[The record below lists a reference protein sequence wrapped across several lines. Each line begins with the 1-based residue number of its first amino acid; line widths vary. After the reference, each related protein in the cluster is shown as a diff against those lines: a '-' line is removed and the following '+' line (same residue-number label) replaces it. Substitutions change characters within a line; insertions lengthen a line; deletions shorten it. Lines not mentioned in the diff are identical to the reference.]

1 MYIIVVGAGN
11 LGYYVIQILGSE
23 NHDVV
28 VIEKDLERSTKVS
41 NDLDILS
48 IHGDAT
54 ELSVLQKAGI
64 ENADV
69 VVCLTEFDETNL
81 IIGLISKEFGV
92 KTVAASLS
100 KVHYQQHVLKKLGI
114 DVVIHPEAAAAGYI
128 SQLITQPDVLD
139 LSFYS
144 KGEAEIVE
152 FSIND
157 KSKYIGKTVSKFNTH
172 IPGETRIIGMYR
184 SSKFSFPE
192 DKTILKKGD
201 KLLIISKKSKVSKVR
216 KLQ

>member
-1 MYIIVVGAGN
+1 MYIIVIGAGN
-11 LGYYVIQILGSE
+11 IGYYVTQILVSE
-23 NHDVV
+23 NHDVI
-28 VIEKDLERSTKVS
+28 VIEKDLEKSTKVS
-41 NDLDILS
+41 NELDVLS

-64 ENADV
+64 EGADV
-69 VVCLTEFDETNL
+69 IVCLTELDEINL
-81 IIGLISKEFGV
+81 VIGLIAKELGV

-139 LSFYS
+139 LSFFS
-144 KGEAEIVE
+144 KGDAEIVE
-152 FSIND
+152 LTIND
-157 KSKYIGKTVSKFNTH
+157 KSKFIGKTVSKFNDH
-172 IPGETRIIGMYR
+172 IPGDTRVIGMYKLG
-184 SSKFSFPE
+184 KFMFQT
-192 DKTILKKGD
+192 DKTILEKGD
-201 KLLIISKKSKVSKVR
+201 KLLVISKKNQVKSVR